1 MPEVNCRDTPGCAHF
16 TFLHHDGTCKVFGL
30 DALWLSQPGA
40 VSGPARCVA
49 QVRMML
55 EDLDLAKL
63 ETQKDLVEGRFM
75 YGATH
80 SVDFEGC
87 LTLCCLAT

>member
-1 MPEVNCRDTPGCAHF
+1 
-16 TFLHHDGTCKVFGL
+16 
-30 DALWLSQPGA
+30 
-40 VSGPARCVA
+40 
-49 QVRMML
+49 MML

-87 LTLCCLAT
+87 LTLLPCHVGHSAS